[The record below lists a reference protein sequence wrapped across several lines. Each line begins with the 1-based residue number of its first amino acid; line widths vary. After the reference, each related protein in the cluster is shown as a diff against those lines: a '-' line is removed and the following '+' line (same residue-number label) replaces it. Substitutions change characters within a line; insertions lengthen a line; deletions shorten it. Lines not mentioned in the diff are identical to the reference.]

1 MVGDLLLVQCIVDI
15 VDGVEPSLVNIS
27 WMGPGGKD
35 LIVNTSR
42 VTVSQ
47 ITFSDNTYNRSLHF
61 TSLFKDD
68 EGMYTCFV
76 MIFETNGSHSFE
88 VQTLIGKHLCVI
100 FTLHATLAVTVFQN
114 KNDQIL
120 LVEH

>member
-1 MVGDLLLVQCIVDI
+1 MVGDPLLVQCIVET

-27 WMGPGGKD
+27 WMGPGGD

-47 ITFSDNTYNRSLHF
+47 MTFSDNTYSRSLHF
-61 TSLFKDD
+61 TPLCKDD
-68 EGMYTCFV
+68 EGTYTCFV

-88 VQTLIGKHLCVI
+88 VQALIGKHLYLI
-100 FTLHATLAVTVFQN
+100 FTLHATLTIKDFQN
-114 KNDQIL
+114 NR
-120 LVEH
+120 